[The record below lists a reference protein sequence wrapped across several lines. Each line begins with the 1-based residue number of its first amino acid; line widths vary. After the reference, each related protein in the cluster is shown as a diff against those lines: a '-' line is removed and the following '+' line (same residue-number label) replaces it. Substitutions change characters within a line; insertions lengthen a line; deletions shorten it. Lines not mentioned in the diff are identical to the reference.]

1 MIRPR
6 AIQTQSLFYR
16 YAYVVCVLEE
26 TTLAFIFQPTLSQ
39 MWPEREAGPPFAFKI
54 SMLHVFCSSHGLTH
68 FAALFIDPRAK

>member
-1 MIRPR
+1 MR
-6 AIQTQSLFYR
+6 ARATRR
-16 YAYVVCVLEE
+16 YAHK
-26 TTLAFIFQPTLSQ
+26 TLAFKFQPTLSQ